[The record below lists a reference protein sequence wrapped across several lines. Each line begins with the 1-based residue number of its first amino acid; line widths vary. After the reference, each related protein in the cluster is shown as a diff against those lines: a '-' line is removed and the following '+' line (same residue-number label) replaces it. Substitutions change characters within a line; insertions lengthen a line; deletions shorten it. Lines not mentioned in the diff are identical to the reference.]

1 MSVLSTH
8 LSSTQQDTFSESSFA
23 ILSREYMVLSLRMG
37 YHFTTIE
44 ALCTPESSKNYIRV
58 QHKGGGASLDRRARR
73 VSLIMGLLG
82 RLGFEH
88 RGKGDFLDSAVSYL
102 DVRASLETLT
112 LVGRVTML
120 TKQLDMALS
129 NDTIARWYQQDFAK
143 KLGLAPPA
151 GAPAGGSGGPPT
163 ATGNPFA

>member
-1 MSVLSTH
+1 
-8 LSSTQQDTFSESSFA
+8 
-23 ILSREYMVLSLRMG
+23 MG

-58 QHKGGGASLDRRARR
+58 QHKGGGASLDRRTRR

-102 DVRASLETLT
+102 DARASLETLT
-112 LVGRVTML
+112 LVGRITML

-151 GAPAGGSGGPPT
+151 GMD
-163 ATGNPFA
+163 NPFA